1 MSASTPNTSPSHSAL
16 TPTHRWVSPAATP
29 IENVDPPPYVNPMNG
44 FSWTSA
50 APLAEST
57 KTKAAVQEQTRTQ
70 ARNDRYRA
78 KIPRKT
84 LAKGDTVTSPELSAN
99 GFTSPSLFATTISVI
114 PRDGTV
120 TTIDDEAFSLI
131 PNCHTTVF

>member
-1 MSASTPNTSPSHSAL
+1 MFPPNVT
-16 TPTHRWVSPAATP
+16 
-29 IENVDPPPYVNPMNG
+29 PMNG

-50 APLAEST
+50 AALAEST
-57 KTKAAVQEQTRTQ
+57 KTNAAVQDQTRTTQ

-84 LAKGDTVTSPELSAN
+84 LANGEAVTSPELSAK
-99 GFTSPSLFATTISVI
+99 GFTRPSLFATRISVM

-120 TTIDDEAFSLI
+120 NTIEDEAFSPI
-131 PNCHTTVF
+131 PNCHTIVLPL